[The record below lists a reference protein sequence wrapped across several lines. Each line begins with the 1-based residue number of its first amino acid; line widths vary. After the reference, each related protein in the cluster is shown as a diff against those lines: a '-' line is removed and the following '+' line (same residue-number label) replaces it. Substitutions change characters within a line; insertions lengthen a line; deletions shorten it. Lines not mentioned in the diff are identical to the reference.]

1 MMKKAF
7 PILSASALL
16 LSGGTPIFAAEE
28 DTPTGEVETPVEGEE
43 TKDPTE
49 GEGEETPTVDEEL
62 IASANEMLAA
72 LQNVPTQDMAEDQ
85 VNALNSVIEDLTAAI
100 EAQDIDAINGAMT
113 DGQAILDAL
122 NAKTPEEDNTA
133 LIEQAQAVL
142 DKSAQA
148 IAQYS
153 EQWSAED
160 TQNIKDLCTQ
170 LQAAI
175 TGGNA
180 EEIQT
185 AYENLQ
191 TAIEGLKKDEP
202 VDPEPTP
209 DSVNK
214 DALWALLEKYDGYV
228 STDYT
233 ADSWAAFYSAYETA
247 SAVAQNDDATQDEVD
262 AAVAALERAGAA
274 LVPASGSEKP
284 DGSPDNEYNQTEKP
298 ADTSA
303 SMPIAPYAC
312 VTLLAAG
319 AAFVAIRKKRTA
331 K

>member
-28 DTPTGEVETPVEGEE
+28 ETPTEEVETPVEGEE
-43 TKDPTE
+43 TKDPAE
-49 GEGEETPTVDEEL
+49 GGGEETPTVDEEL
-62 IASANEMLAA
+62 IASANEMLAT
-72 LQNVPTQDMAEDQ
+72 LQNIPTQDMAEDQ

-122 NAKTPEEDNTA
+122 NAETPEEDNTA

-142 DKSAQA
+142 DKATQA

-185 AYENLQ
+185 AYDAVVAAFNALDVDIVNYEAPADEVP
-191 TAIEGLKKDEP
+191 TAETG
-202 VDPEPTP
+202 TP
-209 DSVNK
+209 DAKSNTGLAVGLT
-214 DALWALLEKYDGYV
+214 ALAGL
-228 STDYT
+228 
-233 ADSWAAFYSAYETA
+233 
-247 SAVAQNDDATQDEVD
+247 
-262 AAVAALERAGAA
+262 GAA
-274 LVPASGSEKP
+274 LVSVGGLTYK
-284 DGSPDNEYNQTEKP
+284 
-298 ADTSA
+298 
-303 SMPIAPYAC
+303 
-312 VTLLAAG
+312 V
-319 AAFVAIRKKRTA
+319 KRA
-331 K
+331 E

>member
-85 VNALNSVIEDLTAAI
+85 VNALNSVIEDLKAAI

-142 DKSAQA
+142 DKSTQA

-180 EEIQT
+180 EEIQAAYDAVVAAFNALDVDIVNYQAPTDEEVPT
-185 AYENLQ
+185 AE
-191 TAIEGLKKDEP
+191 TG
-202 VDPEPTP
+202 TP
-209 DSVNK
+209 DAKSNTGLAVGLT
-214 DALWALLEKYDGYV
+214 ALAGL
-228 STDYT
+228 
-233 ADSWAAFYSAYETA
+233 
-247 SAVAQNDDATQDEVD
+247 
-262 AAVAALERAGAA
+262 GAA
-274 LVPASGSEKP
+274 LVTVGGLTYK
-284 DGSPDNEYNQTEKP
+284 
-298 ADTSA
+298 
-303 SMPIAPYAC
+303 
-312 VTLLAAG
+312 V
-319 AAFVAIRKKRTA
+319 KRVE
-331 K
+331 

>member
-28 DTPTGEVETPVEGEE
+28 ETPTEEVDTPVEGEE
-43 TKDPTE
+43 TKDPT
-49 GEGEETPTVDEEL
+49 EGEETPTVDEEL

-72 LQNVPTQDMAEDQ
+72 LQNIPTQDMAEDQ

-122 NAKTPEEDNTA
+122 NAETPEEDNTA

-142 DKSAQA
+142 DKATQA

-160 TQNIKDLCTQ
+160 TQNVKDLCTQ

-185 AYENLQ
+185 AYDAVVAAFNALDVDIVNYEAPADEVP
-191 TAIEGLKKDEP
+191 TAETG
-202 VDPEPTP
+202 TP
-209 DSVNK
+209 DAKSNTGLAVGLT
-214 DALWALLEKYDGYV
+214 ALAGL
-228 STDYT
+228 
-233 ADSWAAFYSAYETA
+233 
-247 SAVAQNDDATQDEVD
+247 
-262 AAVAALERAGAA
+262 GAA
-274 LVPASGSEKP
+274 LVSVGGLTYK
-284 DGSPDNEYNQTEKP
+284 
-298 ADTSA
+298 
-303 SMPIAPYAC
+303 
-312 VTLLAAG
+312 V
-319 AAFVAIRKKRTA
+319 KRA
-331 K
+331 E